1 MPRKP
6 QQLPPGVRRRPG
18 RPYEIFYPGPDGRR
32 VQETVGSDLREA
44 VREREQRIAEV
55 RAGTWTR
62 ADARKRESLTFDA
75 WADTWLDKRASRPNP
90 PRTLADDAARLRDH
104 VRPALGSIALEA
116 LTDDHL
122 RALLSDLRSKVSP
135 TTGKPLSPNTIHNVW
150 GTLAKCLR
158 DGARELAKQGVAW
171 VPPVAQLDDG
181 EAPMRVERPRGA
193 YSRGEL
199 ESLITDARIPEDRR
213 AFVCLLGLTGMRHDE
228 AAGLRWRDVDFR
240 AEPLPRIELTKQAG
254 DRPLKEDKR
263 GAGKRREI
271 PMHPTLRLVL
281 EAWRTSGFART
292 YGRHPRPDDYLVPS
306 VADVREYRVSR
317 TTQADRARLP
327 HAWDPPA
334 HRPRASQ
341 HLRPARQPRRAGA
354 RSRGRDDHALGE
366 AGTRRVQHLPGEPMA
381 RRVRRHG
388 AARRAPRAASEGR
401 VDAAGAER
409 RNPGLGD
416 TFGDIRIRGLET
428 VVFSDTYSGADG
440 TRTPRS
446 EALPEEYQ
454 SLDGTDPESP
464 SPQNPEKIARRDEPM
479 PRVIRARLLK
489 VAERLLR
496 RDGFP
501 DLADAIASAREE
513 LGE

>member
-6 QQLPPGVRRRPG
+6 QQLPPGVRRR
-18 RPYEIFYPGPDGRR
+18 RNVYEIYYGGPDGRR

-44 VREREQRIAEV
+44 VRLRAARIEEV
-55 RAGTWTR
+55 RAGTWVR

-90 PRTLADDAARLRDH
+90 PRTLHDDAARLRDH

-116 LTDDHL
+116 LTDDHV

-193 YSRGEL
+193 YSRDEL

-263 GAGKRREI
+263 GTGKRREI
-271 PMHPTLRLVL
+271 PMHPTLRAVL
-281 EAWRTSGFART
+281 EAWRTSGFARA

-317 TTQADRARLP
+317 TTHKQIARDCRTLGIPPRTVHELRNTFVQLASLDAPELEAVVATITHSVKPVHGAFNTYRGSRWLAACAVMERLDVRLVRQAKVVAMPRAQNGETPDSVTLLVTSESGVSKPLSFQTLTAERTGLEAPDRSTFPR
-327 HAWDPPA
+327 HPA
-334 HRPRASQ
+334 HLRAV
-341 HLRPARQPRRAGA
+341 
-354 RSRGRDDHALGE
+354 E
-366 AGTRRVQHLPGEPMA
+366 
-381 RRVRRHG
+381 
-388 AARRAPRAASEGR
+388 
-401 VDAAGAER
+401 
-409 RNPGLGD
+409 
-416 TFGDIRIRGLET
+416 
-428 VVFSDTYSGADG
+428 
-440 TRTPRS
+440 
-446 EALPEEYQ
+446 
-454 SLDGTDPESP
+454 PESDC
-464 SPQNPEKIARRDEPM
+464 SQTTGESTH
-479 PRVIRARLLK
+479 
-489 VAERLLR
+489 VAHEVTSVS
-496 RDGFP
+496 
-501 DLADAIASAREE
+501 LADVAPFVALEAVAL
-513 LGE
+513 LGVLRVV